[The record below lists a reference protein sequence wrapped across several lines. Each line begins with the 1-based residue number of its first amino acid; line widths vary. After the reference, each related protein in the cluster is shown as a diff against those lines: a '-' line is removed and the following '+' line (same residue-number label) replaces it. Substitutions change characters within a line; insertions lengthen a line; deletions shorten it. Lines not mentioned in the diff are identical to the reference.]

1 MCFWYGVGSEFRSM
15 SVRLRR
21 FLLDGSTRL
30 EMSLRDGVNVIS
42 TGPSDRS
49 RMLDSWRTSLEDVD
63 AGLQVRAVSN
73 GRLSEIGPTGFTT
86 AGLALETLAIFEP
99 VDVSETAEDLD
110 ESAFVPA
117 EYRQEVAQRVAD
129 AEDALQRA
137 NLTREAAEQ
146 TLAAHEAA
154 ASEALGRLDSLDP
167 EPAADEPIEGAGEA
181 ALRHEAGRVLLA
193 TLEKELDI
201 DRANRHPKAQ
211 HLVRVDA
218 NELEPTLARR
228 RALIS
233 QLLAAGLVQQGTV
246 GRLSEILDAVTSQTA
261 LDPYAADLS
270 RRWNE
275 LNSRKSLDRNSGLSG
290 AIGSAEQRLSM
301 ARAEYDRACQVESSG
316 SRSGGS
322 IIEQAL
328 HLVLDEQGSRA
339 SDERGEAALELKREI
354 LDGPG
359 PLVDWGHSRAQVP
372 SQRIA
377 AAKAELDRVQLE
389 LSQLIQRREQ
399 LGSVDLAVV
408 EAALRAELREF
419 FGRDPDDQ
427 VGRLLIGARVI
438 PAVLHPL
445 HPELTATLNHMSEGL
460 GELQRNRAEMESA
473 RLNAT
478 VRKAGARSEAMRA
491 VASLEAHRRETA
503 SVVRSVELA
512 RAVLGQRR
520 VELERLQASQHS
532 IKPSH
537 LVGVVAQARQ
547 LNGMA
552 PLFFDDALVNLD
564 DEALDGAFQTL
575 VELAKSNQIIYLTSD
590 DRVISWARS
599 RPDIYLGRV

>member
-1 MCFWYGVGSEFRSM
+1 
-15 SVRLRR
+15 
-21 FLLDGSTRL
+21 
-30 EMSLRDGVNVIS
+30 
-42 TGPSDRS
+42 
-49 RMLDSWRTSLEDVD
+49 
-63 AGLQVRAVSN
+63 
-73 GRLSEIGPTGFTT
+73 
-86 AGLALETLAIFEP
+86 
-99 VDVSETAEDLD
+99 
-110 ESAFVPA
+110 
-117 EYRQEVAQRVAD
+117 
-129 AEDALQRA
+129 
-137 NLTREAAEQ
+137 
-146 TLAAHEAA
+146 
-154 ASEALGRLDSLDP
+154 
-167 EPAADEPIEGAGEA
+167 
-181 ALRHEAGRVLLA
+181 
-193 TLEKELDI
+193 
-201 DRANRHPKAQ
+201 
-211 HLVRVDA
+211 
-218 NELEPTLARR
+218 
-228 RALIS
+228 
-233 QLLAAGLVQQGTV
+233 
-246 GRLSEILDAVTSQTA
+246 
-261 LDPYAADLS
+261 
-270 RRWNE
+270 
-275 LNSRKSLDRNSGLSG
+275 
-290 AIGSAEQRLSM
+290 M
-301 ARAEYDRACQVESSG
+301 ARVEYDRACQVESSG

-339 SDERGEAALELKREI
+339 SDERVEAALELKREI

-359 PLVDWGHSRAQVP
+359 PLVDWGHSRAQAP

-445 HPELTATLNHMSEGL
+445 HPELTAALNHMSEGL
-460 GELQRNRAEMESA
+460 GELQRNRAEVQSA

-520 VELERLQASQHS
+520 VELERLQASQNS
-532 IKPSH
+532 VKPSH
-537 LVGVVAQARQ
+537 LATVVAQARQ

-564 DEALDGAFQTL
+564 DEALHGAFQTL
-575 VELAKSNQIIYLTSD
+575 VELAKSNQIVYLTSD
-590 DRVISWARS
+590 DRVISWAKS